1 MAPGNLTG
9 KIKQPSSRRVF
20 RVVHVFWLPCAHGAI
35 VNVRRMTKQ
44 TVAPATRLKSER
56 SSVAYRRTRKN
67 KRANQP
73 VRLSAI
79 TTRRH
84 PQNLRSNL
92 VIPARTIPM
101 RMTANFP
108 HHYNVERLPEG
119 DFPPFRK
126 FALRLHQ
133 QHARNECASGRKLS
147 RRLTKS
153 L

>member
-1 MAPGNLTG
+1 MKTN
-9 KIKQPSSRRVF
+9 RVD
-20 RVVHVFWLPCAHGAI
+20 GA
-35 VNVRRMTKQ
+35 VQSDGQNQAAQFQKGFSCRARFLATMCPWSHFNVRRMTKQ

-92 VIPARTIPM
+92 VIPARTIPK
-101 RMTANFP
+101 RMTATFP

-119 DFPPFRK
+119 DFPPFSK

-133 QHARNECASGRKLS
+133 QHARNECAPFG
-147 RRLTKS
+147 
-153 L
+153 